1 MPGALCSRFYGF
13 ERVTY
18 RSVLLR
24 RPSDCPNLAS
34 SCVPC
39 RRTTGLSRSTGCL
52 RTLRAPLPSVGSGL
66 LLPLVPPLLLP
77 LVPTV
82 LLHLVPPFLL
92 PLQPSLVLPLR
103 SLLRRSKRDRSVA
116 YRLERAG
123 TATRSYD
130 RKRARNVCRTCGEVQ
145 SVETSHSKYKGY
157 LYCERN
163 AAGESLAV
171 WRASLDGGEPLDV
184 QGVLVLPNNGDLDKV
199 NRHARLALSS
209 KPPNLCLML

>member
-66 LLPLVPPLLLP
+66 LLPLVPPPPAALGAPRSVALGAPP
-77 LVPTV
+77 LAA
-82 LLHLVPPFLL
+82 PPAVVGPAVAKSFAEK
-92 PLQPSLVLPLR
+92 Q
-103 SLLRRSKRDRSVA
+103 RDRSVA

-130 RKRARNVCRTCGEVQ
+130 RKRARNVCRTGGELL
-145 SVETSHSKYKGY
+145 STETSQSKYRGY
-157 LYCERN
+157 LSCPTM
-163 AAGESLAV
+163 V
-171 WRASLDGGEPLDV
+171 IWT
-184 QGVLVLPNNGDLDKV
+184 K
-199 NRHARLALSS
+199 
-209 KPPNLCLML
+209 